1 MGAITSIVEQNQSE
15 VVRNNATKEFTRKY
29 KFSVSNDLQ
38 KLQQD
43 KIKLAQKLNILIV
56 VDNIMR
62 I

>member
-1 MGAITSIVEQNQSE
+1 MI
-15 VVRNNATKEFTRKY
+15 Y
-29 KFSVSNDLQ
+29 K

-62 I
+62 IWYNVTTMFFKESKTMKKIMLTLAAALIAVT